1 MAPKILKSENYN
13 YKCDLWSIGVI
24 IYRLNFAKSSF
35 NGQIKSINNFDNN
48 KIIKAANKELDDL
61 LKKLF
66 EKDIEKILNWDE
78 YFNHPFFHPFSNKIC
93 LIYYKKEYKDT
104 FDINNNIFGIK
115 FVENN
120 KNNIEL
126 IINGIKSE
134 LVSKYELKNGQNIIE
149 IKIKNKINNF
159 EYMFQDYIS
168 LKN

>member
-78 YFNHPFFHPFSNKIC
+78 YFNHPFFHPFSNKIY